1 MMTAVQNAV
10 RLGDIFAADIFQ
22 AFNSWHSSCSMKSAH
37 RAFKPSK
44 LFHLVYKDVV
54 CRNVWSQSQVK
65 VDENTFQ
72 GDLEV
77 FEILMR

>member
-1 MMTAVQNAV
+1 MMTTVENAV

-22 AFNSWHSSCSMKSAH
+22 AFNSWHSSCSMKSVH

-54 CRNVWSQSQVK
+54 CRNVWSQSQVMGGG
-65 VDENTFQ
+65 NIFQ

-77 FEILMR
+77 VK